1 MGSRPYR
8 VALAGPLALDGV
20 CVETGTRQQAGTRA
34 DRHLRACRAFGRGW
48 RARRYPRADE
58 SEFKPQRHRQDGADD
73 AARRRR
79 AGEPAAGL
87 RAVGAGRNRRAVG
100 FLVADAG
107 DQEHARGAF
116 GLRRARHADSDRRSR
131 RRDFSL
137 FRPRRIRRARRRR
150 DHHGGPRRKLG
161 DRLRRARRAA
171 TRRNPRRDQPARLA
185 VLDPHHQPFGGRAPA
200 VPACGHDGE
209 QGRRAF
215 HRQSGAKRMIA
226 GLPLSFA
233 EPLLL
238 LGLLTLPA
246 LWWLLRVMPPRPRR
260 IEFPPTKLLFDIAPK
275 EETPSRTPWWLTA
288 LRLLAAALVI
298 LAAAGPI
305 WNPQTG
311 LAGTSAPLVILL
323 DDGWSAAASWDTRIK
338 AADELIANADS
349 DRRGVALVP
358 LSEPA
363 RDITLMP
370 AGTARV
376 ALRQL
381 APKPYS
387 IERIETLP
395 AIERFLKATGDSEI
409 AWLTDGVDTGRGPE
423 FLEGLSKTIGDRTLS
438 IYEGGTPSPLALV
451 AAENAAAKMT
461 VKVLRANGG
470 VATGIVRAMDPKGSP
485 IGEARYTFSPRDR
498 ETEAAFDLPVELRND
513 IARLEISG
521 ERSAGAVQLL
531 DKRWRRRAIGIV
543 SGSTNDTAQPLLAS
557 TFYLTRALAPFAD
570 VRLGDRGAPQQA
582 ITQFLD
588 QKLPMIVLADV
599 GTLSPEIRERLS
611 AWIEQGGVLVRFA
624 GPRLAQA
631 DDDLV
636 PVKLRRGGRSLGGSL
651 TWEKPQHLASF
662 AADGPFAGLAVP
674 KNITVNRQV
683 LAEPDAVLATK
694 SWASLVDGTPL
705 ETGEHRGKGLV
716 TLFHVSA
723 DMRWSDLPMSGTFVE
738 MLRRIV
744 DISGYT
750 STPGAGV
757 AAEANVETVAPL
769 RTLDGFGAFGPPPST
784 AKPLP
789 ADFRDRATIDHP
801 PGFYGPADSPIAVNT
816 LAPADRIAPLDTS
829 ALAARHATYTNAE
842 PRDLRGILL
851 SSSLAL
857 FLIDAI
863 IVALLGAGIAGV
875 LRRRAATA
883 ALAFALLMSTML
895 AAPSPSRADG
905 NDDFA
910 IKSVSQTRLAYVV
923 TGNADVDSIVKAGM
937 SGLTLFLAQRT
948 ALEAGDPVGID
959 PARDELA
966 FFPLIYWPVMPG
978 APKPPQDAINRI
990 DAYMKQGGTVVF
1002 DTRDAIEAPPGDN
1015 GAAQTPGMQTLREI
1029 LSSLDVPELEPVPR
1043 EHVLTKTFYLLRD
1056 FPGRFNSGQTWVET
1070 LPREDDDE
1078 AASRPARGGDGVSP
1092 IIITSNDLAGAWAIR
1107 PDGQP
1112 MLPLTPGEPR
1122 QREFAFRAGV
1132 NIVMYTLTGNYKADQ
1147 VHAPALIE
1155 RLGQ

>member
-1 MGSRPYR
+1 
-8 VALAGPLALDGV
+8 
-20 CVETGTRQQAGTRA
+20 
-34 DRHLRACRAFGRGW
+34 
-48 RARRYPRADE
+48 
-58 SEFKPQRHRQDGADD
+58 
-73 AARRRR
+73 
-79 AGEPAAGL
+79 
-87 RAVGAGRNRRAVG
+87 
-100 FLVADAG
+100 
-107 DQEHARGAF
+107 
-116 GLRRARHADSDRRSR
+116 
-131 RRDFSL
+131 
-137 FRPRRIRRARRRR
+137 
-150 DHHGGPRRKLG
+150 
-161 DRLRRARRAA
+161 
-171 TRRNPRRDQPARLA
+171 
-185 VLDPHHQPFGGRAPA
+185 
-200 VPACGHDGE
+200 
-209 QGRRAF
+209 
-215 HRQSGAKRMIA
+215 MIA
-226 GLPLSFA
+226 AFPLSFA

-238 LGLLTLPA
+238 LGLLSLPV

-260 IEFPPTKLLFDIAPK
+260 IEFPPTRLLFDIAPK

-288 LRLLAAALVI
+288 LRLAAATLVI

-311 LAGTSAPLVILL
+311 VAGSSLPLVILL
-323 DDGWSAAASWDTRIK
+323 DDGWSAAASWEVRIK

-358 LSEPA
+358 LSEPE
-363 RDITLMP
+363 RDITIMP

-381 APKPYS
+381 TPKPYA

-409 AWLTDGVDTGRGPE
+409 AWLSDGIDTGRGPE
-423 FLEGLSKTIGDRTLS
+423 FLEGLSKTIGDRALTVF
-438 IYEGGTPSPLALV
+438 EGAPSPLALA
-451 AAENAAAKMT
+451 AAENAAARMT
-461 VKVLRANGG
+461 VKVLRAGG
-470 VATGIVRAMDPKGSP
+470 GFAAGIVRAVDQKGSP
-485 IGEARYTFSPRDR
+485 IGEAHYTFAPQER

-513 IARLEISG
+513 IARLDIAG
-521 ERSAGAVQLL
+521 ERSAGSVQLL
-531 DKRWRRRAIGIV
+531 DKRWRRRAIGVV

-570 VRLGDRGAPQQA
+570 VRLGDKGAPQQA
-582 ITQFLD
+582 IAQFLD

-599 GTLSPEIRERLS
+599 GTLSPEIRERIS

-674 KNITVNRQV
+674 KDVTINRQV
-683 LAEPDAVLATK
+683 LAEPDAALAAK
-694 SWASLVDGTPL
+694 SWASLEDGTPL
-705 ETGEHRGKGLV
+705 VTGERRGKGLV
-716 TLFHVSA
+716 SLFHVSA
-723 DMRWSDLPMSGTFVE
+723 DMRWSDLPLSGSFVE

-744 DISGYT
+744 DASGYT
-750 STPGAGV
+750 ANPGAGV
-757 AAEANVETVAPL
+757 AGDAQAETVAPL

-789 ADFRDRATIDHP
+789 ADFRDRATSDHP
-801 PGFYGPADSPIAVNT
+801 PGFYGPADGPLAVNA
-816 LAPADRIAPLDTS
+816 LAAADRIAPLETAS
-829 ALAARHATYTNAE
+829 LRARRASYTNAE

-857 FLIDAI
+857 FLIDAV
-863 IVALLGAGIAGV
+863 IVAMLGAGIAAL
-875 LRRRAATA
+875 LRRRTVSAAWVF
-883 ALAFALLMSTML
+883 AFLLSTML
-895 AAPSPSRADG
+895 VTPSPSHADN

-910 IKSVSQTRLAYVV
+910 MKAVSQTRLAYVV

-937 SGLTLFLAQRT
+937 FGLTFFLAQRT
-948 ALEAGDPVGID
+948 ALEAGDPIGVD
-959 PARDELA
+959 PAHDELA
-966 FFPLIYWPVMPG
+966 FFPLIYWPVVPG

-990 DAYMKQGGTVVF
+990 DAYMKQGGTVLF
-1002 DTRDAIEAPPGDN
+1002 DTRDAIEALPGEGD
-1015 GAAQTPGMQTLREI
+1015 ASQTPGMLALRDI

-1056 FPGRFNSGQTWVET
+1056 FPGRFTTGQTWVET
-1070 LPREDDDE
+1070 LPRDDDDE
-1078 AASRPARGGDGVSP
+1078 STAAKPARGGDGVSP
-1092 IIITSNDLAGAWAIR
+1092 IIISSNDLAGAWAIR

-1112 MLPLTPGEPR
+1112 MLPLIPGEPK